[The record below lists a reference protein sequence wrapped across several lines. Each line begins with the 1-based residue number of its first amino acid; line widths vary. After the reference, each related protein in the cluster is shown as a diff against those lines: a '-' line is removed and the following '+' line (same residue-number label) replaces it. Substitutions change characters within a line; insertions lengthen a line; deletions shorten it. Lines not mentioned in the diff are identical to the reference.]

1 MSSIFVSLKQV
12 MVYQRIRMVLLCMAM
27 LTMAHAQKGSE
38 NTAWFG
44 YLLREDGKQIRFHF
58 DLRTENRKPVMYI
71 INAAE
76 RLRVDKIRYTADSV
90 FIEMPVFE
98 SYFRARVV
106 SAQRWEGVWTTAGST
121 QWIVMPF
128 IAEWKA
134 AVAQPALAA
143 PKADVTG
150 KWQVTL
156 TRPNGTTRPAIGE
169 WQQKGNQL
177 TGTFLA
183 PSGDYRYLTGV
194 VNGDSLQL
202 STFDGSHA
210 FLFTAGIKN
219 TNEITGG
226 MFYSGATGVE
236 PWVAVR
242 NNNAGLPDA
251 AAVYLKEGQEKLN
264 FRFRDLDKKWVS
276 INDAR
281 FKNKVVVVQ
290 IMGSWCPNCMDETAF
305 LSDYYR
311 KNKQRGVE
319 IIALAYEYSTDF
331 ERASNSIRKFKNRF
345 QVRYTLLNTGVV
357 VSDSLRTEK
366 TLPQIT
372 PIKAFP
378 TTLFIGRDGKV
389 ARIKAGFAGPG
400 AGLYHEQLKKEF
412 EATVEQLLKQ

>member
-1 MSSIFVSLKQV
+1 
-12 MVYQRIRMVLLCMAM
+12 MVYQRVKWVLMCVAM
-27 LTMAHAQKGSE
+27 LTMAHAQKGPE
-38 NTAWFG
+38 NAAWFG
-44 YLLREDGKQIRFHF
+44 YLLREDGKQVRFHF
-58 DLRTENRKPVMYI
+58 DLRTENQKPVMYI
-71 INAAE
+71 VNAAE
-76 RLRVDKIRYTADSV
+76 KLRVDKIRYTTDSV

-98 SYFRARVV
+98 SYFRARRV
-106 SAQRWEGVWTTAGST
+106 SPQRWEGSWTNAGST

-128 IAEWKA
+128 IAEWQT
-134 AVAQPALAA
+134 AVAQPVLAT
-143 PKADVTG
+143 PKNDITG

-156 TRPNGTTRPAIGE
+156 TRPNGTTRPAIGD

-210 FLFTAGIKN
+210 FLFTAGIN
-219 TNEITGG
+219 NANEITGG
-226 MFYSGATGVE
+226 MFYSGATGKE

-242 NNNAGLPDA
+242 NNAADLPNA
-251 AAVYLKEGQEKLN
+251 AAVYLKDGQEKLN
-264 FRFRDLDKKWVS
+264 FRFRDLDNKWVS

-281 FKNKVVVVQ
+281 FKNKAVIVQ

-319 IIALAYEYSTDF
+319 IIGLAYEYSTDS
-331 ERASNSIRKFKNRF
+331 ERARNSIRKFKDRF
-345 QVRYTLLNTGVV
+345 RVGYPLLNTGVA

-378 TTLFIGRDGKV
+378 TTIFIGRDGKV
-389 ARIKAGFAGPG
+389 VKIKAGFVGPG
-400 AGLYHEQLKKEF
+400 AGMYHEQLKKEF
-412 EATVEQLLKQ
+412 EETVEQLLKQ

>member
-1 MSSIFVSLKQV
+1 
-12 MVYQRIRMVLLCMAM
+12 MVYQRVKWVLMCMTM
-27 LTMAHAQKGSE
+27 LTMVHAQKGPE

-44 YLLREDGKQIRFHF
+44 YLLREDGQQIRFHF
-58 DLRTENRKPVMYI
+58 DLRIENHKPVMYI

-76 RLRVDKIRYTADSV
+76 KLRVDKIRYTVDSV

-98 SYFRARVV
+98 SYFRARRV
-106 SAQRWEGVWTTAGST
+106 SAQRWEGTWTNAGST

-128 IAEWKA
+128 IAEWQT
-134 AVAQPALAA
+134 AVTQPALVA
-143 PKADVTG
+143 PKADITG

-156 TRPNGTTRPAIGE
+156 TRPNGTQRPAIGE

-183 PSGDYRYLTGV
+183 PSGDYRYLTGM

-210 FLFTAGIKN
+210 FLFTAGIN
-219 TNEITGG
+219 SANEITGG

-242 NNNAGLPDA
+242 NKDASLPDA
-251 AAVYLKEGQEKLN
+251 AAIYLKEGQERLN
-264 FRFRDLDKKWVS
+264 FRFRDLDQKWVS

-281 FKNKVVVVQ
+281 YKNKVVVVQ

-319 IIALAYEYSTDF
+319 IIGLAYEYSTDF
-331 ERASNSIRKFKNRF
+331 ERARNSIRKFKDRF
-345 QVRYTLLNTGVV
+345 QVGYPLLNTGVA

-378 TTLFIGRDGKV
+378 TTLFIGKDGKV
-389 ARIKAGFAGPG
+389 AKIKAGFAGPG
-400 AGLYHEQLKKEF
+400 AGSYHEQLKKEF
-412 EATVEQLLKQ
+412 EETVEKLLKQ

>member
-1 MSSIFVSLKQV
+1 
-12 MVYQRIRMVLLCMAM
+12 MVYQRVKCVLMCMTM
-27 LTMAHAQKGSE
+27 LTVAHAQKVPE
-38 NTAWFG
+38 NSAWFG

-58 DLRTENRKPVMYI
+58 DLRTENHKPVMYI

-76 RLRVDKIRYTADSV
+76 KLRVDKIRYTADSV

-98 SYFRARVV
+98 SYFRARRV
-106 SAQRWEGVWTTAGST
+106 SAQKWEGSWTNAGST

-128 IAEWKA
+128 IAEQQA
-134 AVAQPALAA
+134 VVAQPALAA
-143 PKADVTG
+143 PRTDVTG

-194 VNGDSLQL
+194 VNGDSLLL

-219 TNEITGG
+219 ENEITGG

-242 NNNAGLPDA
+242 NKDASLPDA
-251 AAVYLKEGQEKLN
+251 AAVYLKEGQERLN

-319 IIALAYEYSTDF
+319 IIGLAYEYSTDF
-331 ERASNSIRKFKNRF
+331 ERASNSIRKFKDRF
-345 QVRYTLLNTGVV
+345 QVRYPLLNTGVA

-366 TLPQIT
+366 TLSQIT

-378 TTLFIGRDGKV
+378 TTIFIGRDGKV
-389 ARIKAGFAGPG
+389 AKIKAGFAGPG
-400 AGLYHEQLKKEF
+400 AGMYHEQLKKEF
-412 EATVEQLLKQ
+412 EATVEKLLKQ